1 MLLKIKSLREHN
13 NKNWFVLVRLIF
25 KCNPILSRSLI
36 NNKKNITTKEDNK
49 FAKVKR
55 NRLNNKLNLMN
66 ALRIG
71 FKSYPK
77 ETKIILR
84 KINSCDKKINKLLKD
99 FINEKKKRKL

>member
-1 MLLKIKSLREHN
+1 M
-13 NKNWFVLVRLIF
+13 LVRLIF
-25 KCNPILSRSLI
+25 KCNQTLSRSLI

-49 FAKVKR
+49 FERVKR

-71 FKSYPK
+71 FKFCPK